1 MGTKSTLEKMGC
13 LCIIHLE
20 NRIMEGSIISYRLG
34 NWEGNE
40 DMTETGTGLN
50 TDTILRKVNNRI
62 GEKFAAR
69 SLNGSRHFE
78 LPNGEIIII
87 CELISFG
94 ALVVEY
100 ADNIDEAE
108 KNRFEDGELFYLSD
122 YQDVDELASDIL
134 QEIEK
139 GIFG

>member
-1 MGTKSTLEKMGC
+1 M
-13 LCIIHLE
+13 
-20 NRIMEGSIISYRLG
+20 RLY
-34 NWEGNE
+34 
-40 DMTETGTGLN
+40 TV
-50 TDTILRKVNNRI
+50 IKH
-62 GEKFAAR
+62 KA
-69 SLNGSRHFE
+69 NGVVQHN
-78 LPNGEIIII
+78 LII

-134 QEIEK
+134 KEIEK

>member
-1 MGTKSTLEKMGC
+1 
-13 LCIIHLE
+13 
-20 NRIMEGSIISYRLG
+20 
-34 NWEGNE
+34 
-40 DMTETGTGLN
+40 MTETGTELI

-62 GEKFAAR
+62 GEKYTER

-108 KNRFEDGELFYLSD
+108 KNRFEDGEPFYLSD

-134 QEIEK
+134 KEIEK